1 MEDQRFIV
9 KTVNR
14 LIEEVILDYKNIKYS
29 ENNKVATIT
38 LNRPNSLNA
47 LCNELMEEVGNAL
60 DLIGLNNNIHVVIL
74 KGSEKAFAAGADI
87 KQMKDLEFISH
98 INNDFIIPWEK
109 ISKFKKPIIASVSG
123 YALGGG
129 CEIAMMCDIIIA
141 ADNAKFGQPEI
152 NLGTI
157 PAAGGTQRLVR
168 SVGKSKAM
176 ELVLTGKI
184 IDAKEALDYG
194 LVSKVV
200 ELNTLNKEVE
210 GLAQSIA
217 SKSLPVL
224 MLAKEAVAR
233 AYETTLSEG
242 MINERRLFQSTFAL
256 RDRKEGMEAFLNKRT
271 PKFNN
276 K

>member
-1 MEDQRFIV
+1 VEDQRFIA

-14 LIEEVILDYKNIKYS
+14 LIEEVVLDYKNIKYS

-47 LCNELMEEVGNAL
+47 LCNELMEEVGNTL
-60 DLIGLNNNIHVVIL
+60 DLISSNNNIHVVIL

-87 KQMKDLEFISH
+87 KQMKDLELISH

-200 ELNTLNKEVE
+200 ELNILNKEVE
-210 GLAQSIA
+210 DLAQSIA

-224 MLAKEAVAR
+224 MLAKEAVIR
-233 AYETTLSEG
+233 SYETTLSEG
-242 MINERRLFQSTFAL
+242 MVNERRLFQSTFAL
-256 RDRKEGMEAFLNKRT
+256 KDRKEGMEAFLNKRA

>member
-1 MEDQRFIV
+1 VEDQLFFV
-9 KTVNR
+9 KVVNQ
-14 LIEEVILDYKNIKYS
+14 LIEEVILDYKNIIYS
-29 ENNKVATIT
+29 ENNKVAIIT

-60 DLIGLNNNIHVVIL
+60 DLISLNNNIHVVIL

-87 KQMKDLEFISH
+87 RQMKDLEFISH

-176 ELVLTGKI
+176 ELVLTGNI
-184 IDAKEALDYG
+184 IDAKEALNYG

-200 ELNTLNKEVE
+200 ELSKLNKEVE
-210 GLAQSIA
+210 DLAQSIA

-224 MLAKEAVAR
+224 ILAKEAVSR
-233 AYETTLSEG
+233 SYETTLSEG
-242 MINERRLFQSTFAL
+242 MINERRLFQATFAL

>member
-1 MEDQRFIV
+1 MEDQRFFV
-9 KTVNR
+9 KVVNR

-60 DLIGLNNNIHVVIL
+60 DLISLNSNIHVVIL
-74 KGSEKAFAAGADI
+74 KGSEKVFAAGADI
-87 KQMKDLEFISH
+87 RQMKDLEFISH
-98 INNDFIIPWEK
+98 INNDFIMPWEK
-109 ISKFKKPIIASVSG
+109 ISQFKKPIIASVSG

-200 ELNTLNKEVE
+200 ELNILNKEVE
-210 GLAQSIA
+210 ELAQSIA

-224 MLAKEAVAR
+224 MLAKEAVVR
-233 AYETTLSEG
+233 SYETTLSEG

-256 RDRKEGMEAFLNKRT
+256 KDRKEGMEAFLNKRT

>member
-1 MEDQRFIV
+1 MEGHLFFV

-14 LIEEVILDYKNIKYS
+14 LIEEIILDYKNIKYN

-38 LNRPNSLNA
+38 LNRPDSLNA

-60 DLIGLNNNIHVVIL
+60 DLVTLNNNIHVVIL
-74 KGSEKAFAAGADI
+74 KGSEKSFAAGADI
-87 KQMKDLEFISH
+87 RQMKDLEFISH

-129 CEIAMMCDIIIA
+129 CEIAMMCDIIVA

-168 SVGKSKAM
+168 CVGKSKAM

-200 ELNTLNKEVE
+200 ELNKLNKEVE
-210 GLAQSIA
+210 DLAKIIA

-224 MLAKEAVAR
+224 MLAKEAVLR
-233 AYETTLSEG
+233 SYETTLSEG

-256 RDRKEGMEAFLNKRT
+256 KDRKEGMEAFLGKRL
-271 PKFNN
+271 PKFDN

>member
-1 MEDQRFIV
+1 MEDQHFFV
-9 KTVNR
+9 KVVNR
-14 LIEEVILDYKNIKYS
+14 LIEEIILDYKNIKYS

-60 DLIGLNNNIHVVIL
+60 DLISSNNNIHVVIL

-87 KQMKDLEFISH
+87 KQMKDLELISH

-200 ELNTLNKEVE
+200 ELNILNKEVE
-210 GLAQSIA
+210 DLAKSIA

-224 MLAKEAVAR
+224 ILAKEAVIR
-233 AYETTLSEG
+233 SYETTLSEG
-242 MINERRLFQSTFAL
+242 MVNERRLFQSTFAL
-256 RDRKEGMEAFLNKRT
+256 KDRKEGMEAFLNKRA

>member
-1 MEDQRFIV
+1 VEDQRFIV

-60 DLIGLNNNIHVVIL
+60 DLISSKNNIHVVIL

-87 KQMKDLEFISH
+87 KQMKDLELISH

-200 ELNTLNKEVE
+200 ELNILNKEVE
-210 GLAQSIA
+210 DLAQSIA

-224 MLAKEAVAR
+224 MLAKEAVIR
-233 AYETTLSEG
+233 SYETTLSEG
-242 MINERRLFQSTFAL
+242 MVNERRLFQSTFAL
-256 RDRKEGMEAFLNKRT
+256 KDRKEGMEAFLNKRA

>member
-1 MEDQRFIV
+1 MEDQHFFV
-9 KTVNR
+9 KVVNR
-14 LIEEVILDYKNIKYS
+14 LIEEIILDYENIKYS

-60 DLIGLNNNIHVVIL
+60 DLISSNNNIHVVIL

-87 KQMKDLEFISH
+87 KQMKDLELISH

-200 ELNTLNKEVE
+200 ELNILNKEVE
-210 GLAQSIA
+210 DLAKSIA

>member
-9 KTVNR
+9 KNVNR

-29 ENNKVATIT
+29 ESKKVATIT

-47 LCNELMEEVGNAL
+47 LCNELMEEVGNVL
-60 DLIGLNNNIHVVIL
+60 DSVSFNNNIHVVIL
-74 KGSEKAFAAGADI
+74 KGSEKVFAAGADI
-87 KQMKDLEFISH
+87 RQMKDLEFISH
-98 INNDFIIPWEK
+98 INNDFIMPWEK
-109 ISKFKKPIIASVSG
+109 ISQFKKPIIASVSG

-200 ELNTLNKEVE
+200 ELNILNKEVE

-224 MLAKEAVAR
+224 MLAKEAVIR
-233 AYETTLSEG
+233 SYETTLSEG

-256 RDRKEGMEAFLNKRT
+256 KDRKEGMEAFLNKRT